1 MRNISKINVP
11 MIRTKVKIYL
21 PLWKSKSSSTISLSL
36 SILSLSRSWAIF
48 KKWTVF
54 IICFISSFS
63 FFSPLFFL
71 STLKLS
77 KYIGISLQGRG
88 IKTGIS
94 FDTSIA
100 KNALWLLTLCK
111 DYLVC
116 FSNLSLPSHFQNQQ
130 KHVWTLL
137 GFCYGLNLGF
147 CALALNPHQNKQKS
161 RI

>member
-1 MRNISKINVP
+1 MISSKG
-11 MIRTKVKIYL
+11 KLYL

-77 KYIGISLQGRG
+77 KYIGISIQGHG
-88 IKTGIS
+88 IFTFG
-94 FDTSIA
+94 TPIA
-100 KNALWLLTLCK
+100 KKALWLLTLCK

-137 GFCYGLNLGF
+137 GFCYGSNLGF
-147 CALALNPHQNKQKS
+147 CALALNHHQNKQKS